1 MPVAEGTTAV
11 SNGKTTTVPRVGATK
26 VGTPPPVI
34 TLTKINA
41 ETFLVPIVGTSPLIV
56 NKFTEKAK
64 RMILDG
70 QQGIKKPRENRD
82 PEAEFN
88 AAFYRLEEEGRY
100 GFPATA
106 FKLATIGGAR
116 YYGGQ
121 IKMTELRQFMFFHG
135 TFVPSEL
142 VQLVEI
148 ESSEEPTMREDMV
161 GLPMNK
167 TDLRYRPQFWPWS
180 ATLKVTYVKSSITM
194 DSVVSLIEAGGMG
207 VGVGEWRP
215 EKDGTFGTY
224 SVDMDKEIVILP

>member
-1 MPVAEGTTAV
+1 MVQITANGKAPVKAAVAKPVA
-11 SNGKTTTVPRVGATK
+11 
-26 VGTPPPVI
+26 TPPPVI
-34 TLTKINA
+34 TLTRVQA
-41 ETFLVPIVGTSPLIV
+41 ETILVPIVGTTPLIV

-64 RMILDG
+64 RMILDA
-70 QQGIKKPRENRD
+70 QRGIKHPREIRE
-82 PEAEFN
+82 PETEYL
-88 AAFYRLEEEGRY
+88 AAFYRTDTGY
-100 GFPATA
+100 GFPSTA

-135 TFVPSEL
+135 VFVPAEL
-142 VQLVEI
+142 VELTEI
-148 ESSEEPTMREDMV
+148 ISSEEPTMREDMV

-194 DSVVSLIEAGGMG
+194 DSVISLIEAGGMG

-224 SVDMDKEIVILP
+224 QVDMSKEVVILR

>member
-1 MPVAEGTTAV
+1 VVT
-11 SNGKTTTVPRVGATK
+11 ATK
-26 VGTPPPVI
+26 KTASKPSKPAKPPESTLVNPTPAQVI
-34 TLTKINA
+34 NLTRVSA
-41 ETFLVPIVGTSPLIV
+41 ETILVPVTGHTPLIV

-64 RMILDG
+64 RMILDA
-70 QQGIKKPRENRD
+70 QQGIKKPRELRD
-82 PEAEFN
+82 PEAEYD
-88 AAFYRLEEEGRY
+88 AAFYRTDTGY

-135 TFVPSEL
+135 VFIASEL
-142 VQLVEI
+142 MELTEI
-148 ESSEEPTMREDMV
+148 ESEEEPTMREDMV

-180 ATLKVTYVKSSITM
+180 ATLKVTYVKSSITK

-215 EKDGTFGTY
+215 EKKGNFGTY
-224 SVDMDKEIVILP
+224 GVDMDKEIVILS